1 MTGKQSG
8 IGTAADKA
16 NQIWADLAPIVG
28 FVLVYNGLRIAD
40 LQSPFLGSETALYW
54 ATGVLIAATFW
65 TVSNYLRQGR
75 PAPLFLVFT
84 ATIVGGFGLLGIFL
98 QDKQFLLIKPTIQNG
113 FLATMIFGSLAI
125 KQNIWKVMFQSVFE
139 LPDFDWRTLAI
150 RWGCFFIMMAL
161 WNEFLWRNYSE
172 DVWANW
178 KLGNMAITFVFG
190 AINVPYMLKNLADED
205 RPDTDTPSA

>member
-139 LPDFDWRTLAI
+139 LPDFAWRTLAI

>member
-16 NQIWADLAPIVG
+16 NQIWADLAPVVG

-54 ATGVLIAATFW
+54 ATGVLIVATFW
-65 TVSNYLRQGR
+65 TVSNYLRQGK
-75 PAPLFLVFT
+75 PVPLFLVFT
-84 ATIVGGFGLLGIFL
+84 ATIVGGFGLLGIVL

-139 LPDFDWRTLAI
+139 LPDFAWRTLAI
-150 RWGCFFIMMAL
+150 RWGLFFIMMAL

>member
-16 NQIWADLAPIVG
+16 NQIWADLAPVVG

-75 PAPLFLVFT
+75 PVPLFLVFT

-139 LPDFDWRTLAI
+139 LPDFAWRTLAI

>member
-139 LPDFDWRTLAI
+139 LPDFAWRTLAI

-205 RPDTDTPSA
+205 RVSNRA